1 MLVREASESHS
12 LSKVLMRV
20 LNHILVIEDDA
31 ESAESLADVLS
42 IDGFDVTTTGCVHEA
57 LQVLGKQRFGLILTD
72 RRLPDGLIEDRLQ
85 ELLVA
90 SAKTPVI
97 VVTGYSDL
105 QTAIDAFRQGVSD
118 YVIKPII
125 PEDLIATARRIIDRR
140 ILEQQFQR
148 EHAFAERLQATA
160 EAVILVLDFD
170 GQVIHINRFLTE
182 LTGWSQEEL
191 IGENWFEK
199 CVFPHDHQR
208 VAQHL
213 ETTAR
218 LGASRGFTN
227 RVCCKNGESRDI
239 RWSNSK
245 LQDDDGRGQYILSIG
260 IDVSD
265 LSEANQRV
273 VRAERL
279 AAIGETVAALAHESR
294 NAIQRIRAASEVLAM
309 NVRGNAD
316 SEEEVTAVQHAAE
329 DLATLLESVRSYAA
343 PIQTKLERVDLREVW
358 RRAWEDLESER
369 KDRDVELKELAS
381 GCEHLVEVD
390 ATRMTQVFRN
400 LFLNALEA
408 TDGPLRIA
416 IRCDCTSEYVCLSVS
431 DDGPGLGEEQAA
443 HLFEPFYTTK
453 PTGTGLGLP
462 ICQRIVEAHG
472 GTIQTLAQ
480 ATGVCIQIRVP
491 RETAVAVARSRELA
505 LS

>member
-1 MLVREASESHS
+1 
-12 LSKVLMRV
+12 MRV

-31 ESAESLADVLS
+31 DSAESLSDVLS
-42 IDGFDVTTTGCVHEA
+42 IGGFDVTTTGCVHEA
-57 LQVLGKQRFGLILTD
+57 LEALGKQRFGLILTD

-105 QTAIDAFRQGVSD
+105 QAAIDAFRQGISD

-125 PEDLIATARRIIDRR
+125 PEDLIATARRILDRQ
-140 ILEQQFQR
+140 ILEQQFQK
-148 EHAFAERLQATA
+148 EHAFAERLQTTA

-170 GQVIHINRFLTE
+170 GQVIHFNRFLTE

-191 IGENWFEK
+191 IGENWLEK
-199 CVFPHDHQR
+199 CVFPEDLQR
-208 VAQHL
+208 VGQL
-213 ETTAR
+213 FETTVR

-227 RVCCKNGESRDI
+227 RIHCKNGEAREI

-245 LQDDDGRGQYILSIG
+245 LQDDDGRAQYILSIG

-294 NAIQRIRAASEVLAM
+294 NAIQRIKAASEVLAM
-309 NVRGNAD
+309 NVHGNAD
-316 SEEEVTAVQHAAE
+316 SEEEVTAIQRAAS
-329 DLATLLESVRSYAA
+329 DLATLLESVRAYAA
-343 PIQTKLERVDLREVW
+343 PIQTELQSVDLRDVW
-358 RRAWEDLESER
+358 RRAWRDLKSKREH
-369 KDRDVELKELAS
+369 RDAELIEETTDCVHPAI
-381 GCEHLVEVD
+381 VD
-390 ATRMTQVFRN
+390 VCRMEQVFRN

-408 TDGPLRIA
+408 TEGPVRID
-416 IRCDCTSEYVCLSVS
+416 IHCECTSDQVCLNVT
-431 DDGPGLGEEQAA
+431 DNGPGLNPEQTT

-453 PTGTGLGLP
+453 PTGTGLGMP
-462 ICQRIVEAHG
+462 ICQRIIEAHG
-472 GTIQTLAQ
+472 GTITALTQGAGTR
-480 ATGVCIQIRVP
+480 IQICMP
-491 RETAVAVARSRELA
+491 RETAETPPTIREVTLT
-505 LS
+505 

>member
-1 MLVREASESHS
+1 
-12 LSKVLMRV
+12 MRV

-31 ESAESLADVLS
+31 ESAESLSDVLS
-42 IDGFDVTTTGCVHEA
+42 VDGFDVTTTGCVHEA
-57 LQVLGKQRFGLILTD
+57 LQVLGKQRFGLILSD

-140 ILEQQFQR
+140 ILERLFQKA
-148 EHAFAERLQATA
+148 HALAARLQATA

-191 IGENWFEK
+191 IGENWLEK
-199 CVFPHDHQR
+199 CVFPQDLQR

-227 RVCCKNGESRDI
+227 QVRCKNGEIRDI

-245 LQDDDGRGQYILSIG
+245 LQDDNGRGQYILSIG

-294 NAIQRIRAASEVLAM
+294 NAIQRIKAASEVLAM
-309 NVRGNAD
+309 NVHGHAD
-316 SEEEVTAVQHAAE
+316 SEEEVTAVQRAAE
-329 DLATLLESVRSYAA
+329 DLSTMLENVRSYAA
-343 PIQTKLERVDLREVW
+343 PIQTELQRVDLREVW
-358 RRAWEDLESER
+358 RQAWEDLKSER
-369 KDRDVELKELAS
+369 EDRDVKLKELTS
-381 GCEHLVEVD
+381 NCEHLVEVD
-390 ATRMTQVFRN
+390 ASRMTQVFRN

-408 TDGPLRIA
+408 TEGPVQIE
-416 IRCDCTSEYVCLSVS
+416 IRCDCDGDHVCLSVS
-431 DDGPGLGEEQAA
+431 DNGPGLNEEQAT

-453 PTGTGLGLP
+453 PTGTGLGMP

-472 GTIQTLAQ
+472 GSIQALEQ
-480 ATGVCIQIRVP
+480 ASGACIQVRVP
-491 RETAVAVARSRELA
+491 RETAAAATRSRDFA